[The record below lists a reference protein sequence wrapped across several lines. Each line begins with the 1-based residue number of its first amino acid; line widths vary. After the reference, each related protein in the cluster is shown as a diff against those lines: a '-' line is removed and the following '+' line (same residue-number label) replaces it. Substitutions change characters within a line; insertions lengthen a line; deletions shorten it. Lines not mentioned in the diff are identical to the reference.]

1 MNKKKSKFRKKYKSN
16 KKFVDIE
23 NPNIIETI
31 EKLEKLETLKVE
43 H

>member
-1 MNKKKSKFRKKYKSN
+1 MNKKKSKFRKNIKVI

-31 EKLEKLETLKVE
+31 EKLENLEPLKVE